1 MQIKKKALRV
11 NKQIRAK
18 EIRVIDDKGENLG
31 VMLTEQALVLARERG
46 LDLVEVASQTTPT
59 VCKIVDYGKYH
70 YQQEKRLRK
79 QKHRS
84 RLKEMKFT
92 IKIGE
97 HDFETKMKRVRE
109 FLNRGDTVRI
119 SIFFR
124 GREIVHAS
132 RGQDLMK
139 RVAEQVNDIAR
150 AEGKPKAKGKLLQ
163 MLLVPNQQR

>member
-1 MQIKKKALRV
+1 ML
-11 NKQIRAK
+11 
-18 EIRVIDDKGENLG
+18 VIDDKGDNLG
-31 VMLTEQALVLARERG
+31 IMATSDAVALAKERG
-46 LDLVEVASQTTPT
+46 LDLVEVASQSEPR

-70 YQQEKRLRK
+70 YQQAKRDRK

-97 HDFETKMKRVRE
+97 HDFQTKMKRVRK
-109 FLNRGDTVRI
+109 FLTQGDMVRV

-132 RGQDLMK
+132 RGHDLLK
-139 RVAEQVNDIAR
+139 RVADELSDIAR
-150 AEGKPKAKGKLLQ
+150 VDEQPKARGKILQ
-163 MLLVPNQQR
+163 MLLVPNQNQKT